1 MDKRRGKDLDAGEK
15 DMNVD
20 KKEYLSALLDNE
32 AGDFERRRLTDEI
45 YKDDELAQTMG
56 RYALVGELMR
66 SRADQ
71 PMVMAKPDFLSGIQA
86 EIAKEDES
94 SPLDIDPPL
103 VEQATDSTKVASLT
117 EERSK
122 RQLSFVRYGMAAAV
136 GALAMGVVLT
146 QSGLLSQTETVPMMT
161 ASVAS
166 QNNMQMTTSAPAEP
180 TVIVPVAMPASYAQ
194 PLNLSRV
201 DPQIRELLKQYLAEH
216 VRYAPTTTLVPTV
229 RAASYQ
235 Q

>member
-20 KKEYLSALLDNE
+20 KKEYLSALLDDE

-71 PMVMAKPDFLSGIQA
+71 PLVMAKPDFLSGIQA

-103 VEQATDSTKVASLT
+103 VEQNTDSKVTSLT

-122 RQLSFVRYGMAAAV
+122 RQLPFVRYGMAAAV
-136 GALAMGVVLT
+136 GALAMGIVLT
-146 QSGLLSQTETVPMMT
+146 QSGLLSQNEKVPMMT

-166 QNNMQMTTSAPAEP
+166 QNNMQMATSASVEP

-194 PLNLSRV
+194 PLSLSRV
-201 DPQIRELLKQYLAEH
+201 DPQTRELLKQYLAEH